1 MFKQRFPVFYFPLY
15 FLFTRWRHVLRF
27 LLFLFPGIDPIC
39 NCLLQGEAYASVSV
53 FALIPF
59 RTRVN
64 PVLFVVTVPASFV
77 DISFFIFLFVYFGFQ
92 LFCGRFLH
100 LAPRD
105 ARVEGP
111 SGVVSACA
119 SPGSSARS
127 HAAGWKSRNGARFLQ
142 LFSLR
147 VCSLQLFG
155 FHVLWKG
162 WRVALD
168 IDSGSRNRRVY
179 IIVPV

>member
-15 FLFTRWRHVLRF
+15 FLFTRLRHVLRF

-77 DISFFIFLFVYFGFQ
+77 DISFFY
-92 LFCGRFLH
+92 
-100 LAPRD
+100 
-105 ARVEGP
+105 
-111 SGVVSACA
+111 
-119 SPGSSARS
+119 
-127 HAAGWKSRNGARFLQ
+127 
-142 LFSLR
+142 FSLCLFWIPIVLR
-147 VCSLQLFG
+147 EISSLGTAGCQG
-155 FHVLWKG
+155 GRTKWCRQRM
-162 WRVALD
+162 RVAGFFRP
-168 IDSGSRNRRVY
+168 ISRGGVE
-179 IIVPV
+179 IT